1 MKTNKYLRE
10 LGYEWYDMPG
20 SYIDEN
26 TAKKLGNDNKTS
38 GCLAS
43 DCRNEEDEEGFCDYE
58 FFNLDN
64 TLSLYIYS
72 KMCYFRDNIANICTP
87 GCLSSFNTSTLD
99 KKEKEKISKEGHK
112 KWLEIINKICEAFKL
127 KITGERKGYEGIDG
141 ETIREGMQ
149 LFIEYYDCLWY

>member
-26 TAKKLGNDNKTS
+26 TAKKLGDDNKTD
-38 GCLAS
+38 GCAAS
-43 DCRNEEDEEGFCDYE
+43 DCRNEEDEEGFCGYE
-58 FFNLDN
+58 FFDLSD

-72 KMCYFRDNIANICTP
+72 KMCFFREHIADICTP
-87 GCLSSFNTSTLD
+87 GSLSSFHTSKLTKEEN
-99 KKEKEKISKEGHK
+99 KKAREESHK
-112 KWLEIINKICEAFKL
+112 KWLEIVDKICEAFKL
-127 KITGERKGYEGIDG
+127 KITGVREGYEGIDY

-149 LFIEYYDCLWY
+149 LFIEYYDDLWY

>member
-26 TAKKLGNDNKTS
+26 TAKKLDNDDKTD
-38 GCLAS
+38 GCAAS
-43 DCRNEEDEEGFCDYE
+43 DWCNEEDEEGFCGYD
-58 FFNLDN
+58 FFDLKN

-72 KMCYFRDNIANICTP
+72 KMCYFRDYIADGTP
-87 GCLSSFNTSTLD
+87 GSLISFNT
-99 KKEKEKISKEGHK
+99 EK
-112 KWLEIINKICEAFKL
+112 LPDVEIVNKICEAFKL
-127 KITGERKGYEGIDG
+127 KITGVREGYEGIDY

-149 LFIEYYDCLWY
+149 LFIEYYDDLWY

>member
-99 KKEKEKISKEGHK
+99 KKEKENIQRSSMLLKDFRS
-112 KWLEIINKICEAFKL
+112 FKL
-127 KITGERKGYEGIDG
+127 GGIKLIGHWVENGID
-141 ETIREGMQ
+141 
-149 LFIEYYDCLWY
+149 